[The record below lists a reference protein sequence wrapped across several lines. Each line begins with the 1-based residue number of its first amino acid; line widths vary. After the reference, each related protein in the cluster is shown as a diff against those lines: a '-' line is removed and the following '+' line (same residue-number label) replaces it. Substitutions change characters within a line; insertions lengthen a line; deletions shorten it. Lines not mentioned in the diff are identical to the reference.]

1 MEGEGGQRGARS
13 GVTSACSGPLR
24 AGPGGRVGAMPK
36 VLVTGGLGYIGSHT
50 VVVLLAGGHEV
61 VVADNL
67 NNASP
72 KVEGRIRELAGAE
85 AGARLDVR
93 VLDLLD
99 AAGLAM
105 LCAEQRFDCCIH
117 FAGYKA
123 VGESVQKPLAYY
135 RNNMVST
142 MNLLESLEANGCKR
156 MIFSSSATV
165 YGEPEQ
171 VPIDERARLTALN
184 PYGRT
189 KLYQEE
195 MFRDL
200 CVSDNEWEVALL
212 RYFNPVAAHPSGRLG
227 EDPKGIPNN
236 LMPYVQQ
243 VAVGRRKE
251 LSVFGN
257 DYPTPDGTGVRDYI
271 HVMDLAEGHAAAVDK
286 ILAGDGSG
294 GKLGCVAYNLGT
306 GYGTSVLQILKAFSA
321 ACGNDIPYKFAPR
334 RAGDATAVYAT
345 PSFAEKEL
353 GWKASRTLED
363 MCRDQWNWASTNP
376 YGYEGNLPE
385 GE

>member
-1 MEGEGGQRGARS
+1 
-13 GVTSACSGPLR
+13 
-24 AGPGGRVGAMPK
+24 MPK

-50 VVVLLAGGHEV
+50 VVVLLAKGHEV

-99 AAGLAM
+99 AAGLAT
-105 LCAEQRFDCCIH
+105 LCAEQCFDCCIH

-171 VPIDERARLTALN
+171 VPIDEGARLTALN

-200 CVSDNEWEVALL
+200 CVSDDEWEVALL

-306 GYGTSVLQILKAFSA
+306 GNGTSVLQILKAFSA
-321 ACGNDIPYKFAPR
+321 ACGSDIPYKFAPR
-334 RAGDATAVYAT
+334 RPGDATAVYAT

-363 MCRDQWNWASTNP
+363 MCRDQWNWASNNP
-376 YGYEGNLPE
+376 YGYEGKPPE

>member
-1 MEGEGGQRGARS
+1 MMVWGM
-13 GVTSACSGPLR
+13 
-24 AGPGGRVGAMPK
+24 PGR

-72 KVEGRIRELAGAE
+72 KVEGRIRELAGEE

-99 AAGLAM
+99 ESGLAA
-105 LCAEQRFDCCIH
+105 LCAEKKFDCCIH

-123 VGESVQKPLAYY
+123 VGESVAKPLAYY

-142 MNLLESLEANGCKR
+142 MNLVECLQAHGCR
-156 MIFSSSATV
+156 RLIFSSSATV

-171 VPIDERARLTALN
+171 VPIDEKARLTALN

-200 CVSDNEWEVALL
+200 CISDGAWEVALL

-243 VAVGRRKE
+243 VAVGRRAE

-271 HVMDLAEGHAAAVDK
+271 HVVDLAEGHAAAVNK
-286 ILAGDGSG
+286 ILAAE

-306 GYGTSVLQILKAFSA
+306 GNGTSVLEIVKAFSA
-321 ACGNDIPYKFAPR
+321 ACGKEIPYKFAPR
-334 RAGDATAVYAT
+334 RPGDATAVYAT

-353 GWKASRTLED
+353 GWKATRTLED
-363 MCRDQWNWASTNP
+363 MCRDQWNWASNNP
-376 YGYEGNLPE
+376 YGYEGKPE
-385 GE
+385 EN

>member
-1 MEGEGGQRGARS
+1 
-13 GVTSACSGPLR
+13 
-24 AGPGGRVGAMPK
+24 
-36 VLVTGGLGYIGSHT
+36 
-50 VVVLLAGGHEV
+50 
-61 VVADNL
+61 VADNL

-72 KVEGRIRELAGAE
+72 KVEGRIRELAGEE

-99 AAGLAM
+99 ESGLAA
-105 LCAEQRFDCCIH
+105 LCAEKKFDCCIH

-123 VGESVQKPLAYY
+123 VGESVAKPLAYY

-142 MNLLESLEANGCKR
+142 MNLVECLQAHGCR
-156 MIFSSSATV
+156 RLIFSSSATV

-171 VPIDERARLTALN
+171 VPIDEKARLTALN

-200 CVSDNEWEVALL
+200 CISDGAWEVALL

-243 VAVGRRKE
+243 VAVGRRAE

-271 HVMDLAEGHAAAVDK
+271 HVVDLAEGHAAAVNN
-286 ILAGDGSG
+286 ILAAE

-306 GYGTSVLQILKAFSA
+306 GNGTSVLEIVKAFSA
-321 ACGNDIPYKFAPR
+321 ACGKEIPYKFAPR
-334 RAGDATAVYAT
+334 RPGDATAVYAT

-353 GWKASRTLED
+353 GWKATRTLED
-363 MCRDQWNWASTNP
+363 MCRDQWNWASNNP
-376 YGYEGNLPE
+376 YGYEGKPE
-385 GE
+385 EN